1 MKRIGNS
8 AGGSGAEGP
17 AWRSG
22 GEDSRKRDSARP
34 GRRHAAVVGL
44 AVIGAVSVAACSSS
58 GGSGST
64 TGSSGGHVTITVG
77 CEPPKTQAA
86 QRQFFVQDIA
96 AFEKANPNVTVK
108 GDDTNPCDD
117 PTTFDAKLAS
127 GKMDNVFYTYF
138 TDAANVISSGQ
149 AANIG
154 KYASQVKNLSDIQ
167 SDLVNLYRQG
177 GGSSGDLYGVPVSNY
192 TLGLL
197 YNKALFQRAGL
208 NPNQPPTT
216 WDQVRADA
224 KKISALGG
232 GIVGYGDYSAANV
245 GGWHF
250 TAEMYSLG
258 GSMVSG
264 QKATFNNSTGEQV
277 LKNLQQMR
285 WTDNSMGSKQLL
297 QYNDLP
303 QMMGSGKLGM
313 YVGAPDNVT
322 YIHQEY
328 GSAYG
333 NLAMGQMPGSGG
345 TLLGGDGYMFNKKDT
360 PAQIQ
365 AGIKFLNFEF
375 LTPGAGQFNFK
386 RAKAAGQPVGLP
398 EPNIWTAGTSI
409 AQSTKSDED
418 SNATIPVSNFTPYLN
433 AAPNMKNEIEPPQAQ
448 AIYAQGDKVMAA
460 VLTQRNANI
469 KQLLGT
475 FSSQVNSILANQQ

>member
-1 MKRIGNS
+1 MKKF
-8 AGGSGAEGP
+8 GS
-17 AWRSG
+17 
-22 GEDSRKRDSARP
+22 KRP
-34 GRRHAAVVGL
+34 RRQAAVAGL
-44 AVIGAVSVAACSSS
+44 AVIGAISMAACSSG
-58 GGSGST
+58 GGSGSGSGT
-64 TGSSGGHVTITVG
+64 GGSSGGHVTITVG

-86 QRQFFVQDIA
+86 QRKFFVQDIA
-96 AFEKANPNVTVK
+96 LFEKANPNVTVK

-117 PTTFDAKLAS
+117 PSTFDAKLAS

-149 AANIG
+149 AANIS
-154 KYASQVKNLSDIQ
+154 KYAGQVKSLGNIQ

-177 GGSSGDLYGVPVSNY
+177 GSSSGDLYGVPVSNY

-197 YNKALFQRAGL
+197 YNKQLFQRAGL
-208 NPNQPPTT
+208 NPDQPPTT
-216 WDQVRADA
+216 WDQVRTDA
-224 KKISALGG
+224 KKISALGN

-250 TAEMYSLG
+250 TAEMYSFG
-258 GSMVSG
+258 GSVVSG
-264 QKATFNNSTGEQV
+264 QKASFDNATGMQV
-277 LKNLQQMR
+277 LKNLQAMR

-328 GSAYG
+328 GSSYT
-333 NLAMGQMPGSGG
+333 NLAEGPMPGDGG

-375 LTPGAGQFNFK
+375 LTPGAGQFNFA
-386 RAKAAGQPVGLP
+386 RAKAAAQPVGLP
-398 EPNIWTAGTSI
+398 EPNIWTAGT
-409 AQSTKSDED
+409 AVAKSTSSDED
-418 SNATIPVSNFTPYLN
+418 SNATIPVANFTPYLN
-433 AAPNMKNEIEPPQAQ
+433 AAPNMKNDIEPPQAQ

-460 VLTQRNANI
+460 VLTQRNANL
-469 KQLLGT
+469 KQLLST

>member
-1 MKRIGNS
+1 MNRL
-8 AGGSGAEGP
+8 GSN
-17 AWRSG
+17 SG
-22 GEDSRKRDSARP
+22 GQRTSGL
-34 GRRHAAVVGL
+34 GRRHAAVAGL
-44 AVIGAVSVAACSSS
+44 AVLGAVSVAACSSG
-58 GGSGST
+58 GGSST
-64 TGSSGGHVTITVG
+64 PSANGHVTITVG

-86 QRQFFVQDIA
+86 QRNFFLQDIKL
-96 AFEKANPNVTVK
+96 FEKANPNVTVQ

-138 TDAANVISSGQ
+138 TDAANVVSSGQ
-149 AANIG
+149 AADIA
-154 KYASQVKNLSDIQ
+154 KYAGQVKSLSNIQ
-167 SDLVNLYRQG
+167 PDLVNLYRKG
-177 GGSSGDLYGVPVSNY
+177 GSSSGDLYGVPVSNY

-197 YNKALFQRAGL
+197 YNKQLFQRAGL

-216 WDQVRADA
+216 WAEVRTDA

-232 GIVGYGDYSAANV
+232 GVVGYGDYSAANV

-264 QKATFNNSTGEQV
+264 QKASFDNATGMQV
-277 LKNLQQMR
+277 LQNLQAMR

-313 YVGAPDNVT
+313 YVAAPDNVT

-328 GSAYG
+328 GSSYA
-333 NLAMGQMPGSGG
+333 NLAEGPMPGNGG
-345 TLLGGDGYMFNKKDT
+345 TLLGGDGYMFSKKDT

-386 RAKAAGQPVGLP
+386 RAKAAAQPVGLP
-398 EPNIWTAGTSI
+398 EPNIWTAGT
-409 AQSTKSDED
+409 AVAKSTNSDED

-460 VLTQRNANI
+460 VLTQRNANL

-475 FSSQVNSILANQQ
+475 FSTQVNSILANQQ

>member
-1 MKRIGNS
+1 MNTF
-8 AGGSGAEGP
+8 GSG
-17 AWRSG
+17 SG
-22 GEDSRKRDSARP
+22 GPRGIRL
-34 GRRHAAVVGL
+34 GRRHAAVAGL
-44 AVIGAVSVAACSSS
+44 AVLGAVSMAACSS
-58 GGSGST
+58 GGSGSGSGSGSG
-64 TGSSGGHVTITVG
+64 GSSGGHVTITVG

-86 QRQFFVQDIA
+86 QRKFFLQDIA
-96 AFEKANPNVTVK
+96 LFEKANPNVTVK

-117 PTTFDAKLAS
+117 PATFDAKLAS

-138 TDAANVISSGQ
+138 TDAANVINSGQ
-149 AANIG
+149 AADIS
-154 KYASQVKNLSDIQ
+154 KYASQVKNLGDIQ

-177 GGSSGDLYGVPVSNY
+177 GTSSGALYGVPVSNY

-197 YNKALFQRAGL
+197 YNKQLFQRAGL
-208 NPNQPPTT
+208 NPNQPPAT

-232 GIVGYGDYSAANV
+232 GVVGYGDYSAANV

-258 GSMVSG
+258 GSVVSG
-264 QKATFNNSTGEQV
+264 QKASFDNATGMQV
-277 LKNLQQMR
+277 LRNLQAMR

-303 QMMGSGKLGM
+303 QLMGSGKLGM
-313 YVGAPDNVT
+313 YVAAPDNVT

-328 GSAYG
+328 GSSYA
-333 NLAMGQMPGSGG
+333 NLGEGPMPGNGG

-375 LTPGAGQFNFK
+375 LTPGAGQFNFA

-398 EPNIWTAGTSI
+398 EPNIWTAGT
-409 AQSTKSDED
+409 AVAKTTTSDED
-418 SNATIPVSNFTPYLN
+418 RNATIPVSNFTPYLN

-460 VLTQRNANI
+460 VLTQRDANL

>member
-1 MKRIGNS
+1 MKNL
-8 AGGSGAEGP
+8 GSSSNGHRG
-17 AWRSG
+17 
-22 GEDSRKRDSARP
+22 KTV
-34 GRRHAAVVGL
+34 GRRHAAVAGL
-44 AVIGAVSVAACSSS
+44 AVIGAVSMAACSS
-58 GGSGST
+58 GGSSGST
-64 TGSSGGHVTITVG
+64 SASSSGHVSITVG

-86 QRQFFVQDIA
+86 QRSFFVQDIKL
-96 AFEKANPNVTVK
+96 FEKANPNITVT

-127 GKMDNVFYTYF
+127 GKMDSVFYTYF
-138 TDAANVISSGQ
+138 TDAENVISSGQ
-149 AANIG
+149 AADIS
-154 KYASQVKNLSDIQ
+154 KYASQVKSLGSLQ
-167 SDLVNLYRQG
+167 PDLVNLYRQG
-177 GGSSGDLYGVPVSNY
+177 DSSSGDLFGVPVSNY

-197 YNKALFQRAGL
+197 YNKQLFQRAGL
-208 NPNQPPTT
+208 DPSQPPTT
-216 WDQVRADA
+216 WAQVRTDA

-258 GSMVSG
+258 GAMVSG
-264 QKATFNNSTGEQV
+264 NKASFDNATGMQL
-277 LKNLQQMR
+277 LKNLQAMR

-313 YVGAPDNVT
+313 YVAAPDNVT

-328 GSAYG
+328 GSAYS
-333 NLAMGQMPGSGG
+333 NLAEGPMPGDGG

-360 PAQIQ
+360 PAQIE

-398 EPNIWTAGTSI
+398 EPNIWTAGTPV
-409 AQSTKSDED
+409 AQSTSSDED

-433 AAPNMKNEIEPPQAQ
+433 AAPHMKNEIEPPQAQ

-460 VLTQRNANI
+460 VLTQRNANLQ
-469 KQLLGT
+469 QLLGT

>member
-1 MKRIGNS
+1 MKETGNS
-8 AGGSGAEGP
+8 
-17 AWRSG
+17 
-22 GEDSRKRDSARP
+22 P
-34 GRRHAAVVGL
+34 GRRDAAGPARQDNAGPARLRHTTRFAAVAAL
-44 AVIGAVSVAACSSS
+44 AVAGAVSVAACSSG

-64 TGSSGGHVTITVG
+64 SASSNGPVKITVG

-86 QRQFFVQDIA
+86 QRKFFVDDIA
-96 AFEKANPNVTVK
+96 AFEKANPNITVV

-138 TDAANVISSGQ
+138 TDAANVVNSGQ
-149 AANIG
+149 AANIS
-154 KYASQVKNLSDIQ
+154 KYASQVKNLGDIQ

-177 GGSSGDLYGVPVSNY
+177 GTSSGDLYGVPVSNY

-197 YNKALFQRAGL
+197 YNKQLFQRAGL

-216 WDQVRADA
+216 WAQVRADA

-232 GIVGYGDYSAANV
+232 GIVGYGDYRAAHV

-258 GSMVSG
+258 GTMVSG
-264 QKATFNNSTGEQV
+264 QKAAFDNATGLQL
-277 LKNLQQMR
+277 LKNLQAMR

-303 QMMGSGKLGM
+303 QLMGSGKLGM
-313 YVGAPDNVT
+313 YVAAPDNVT

-328 GSAYG
+328 GSSYA
-333 NLAMGQMPGSGG
+333 NLAEGPMPGNGG
-345 TLLGGDGYMFNKKDT
+345 TLLGGAGYMFNKKDT

-375 LTPGAGQFNFK
+375 LTPGAGQFNYA

-398 EPNIWTAGTSI
+398 EPNIWTAGT
-409 AQSTKSDED
+409 AVAKSTTSDED
-418 SNATIPVSNFTPYLN
+418 SNATIPVANFAPYLN

-448 AIYAQGDKVMAA
+448 AIYAQGDKVMAG
-460 VLTQRNANI
+460 VLTQRNPNLQ
-469 KQLLGT
+469 QLLNT

>member
-1 MKRIGNS
+1 MKKL
-8 AGGSGAEGP
+8 GSN
-17 AWRSG
+17 SG
-22 GEDSRKRDSARP
+22 GQRASTL
-34 GRRHAAVVGL
+34 GRRHAAVAGL
-44 AVIGAVSVAACSSS
+44 AVLGAVSVAACSSG
-58 GGSGST
+58 GGSST
-64 TGSSGGHVTITVG
+64 PSASGHVTITVG

-86 QRQFFVQDIA
+86 QRNFFLQDIKL
-96 AFEKANPNVTVK
+96 FEKANPNVTVQ

-138 TDAANVISSGQ
+138 TDAANVVSSGQ
-149 AANIG
+149 AADIA
-154 KYASQVKNLSDIQ
+154 KYASQVKSLSDIQ
-167 SDLVNLYRQG
+167 PDLVNLYRQG

-197 YNKALFQRAGL
+197 YNKQLFQRAGL

-216 WDQVRADA
+216 WAEVRTDA

-250 TAEMYSLG
+250 AAEMFSLG

-264 QKATFNNSTGEQV
+264 QKASFDNATGMKV
-277 LKNLQQMR
+277 LQNLQAMR

-303 QMMGSGKLGM
+303 QLMGSGKLGM
-313 YVGAPDNVT
+313 YVAAPDNVT

-328 GSAYG
+328 GSSYA
-333 NLAMGQMPGSGG
+333 NLAEGPMPGDGG
-345 TLLGGDGYMFNKKDT
+345 TLLGGDGYMFSKKDT

-386 RAKAAGQPVGLP
+386 RAKAAAQPVGLP
-398 EPNIWTAGTSI
+398 EPNIWTAGT
-409 AQSTKSDED
+409 AVAKSTNSDED

-460 VLTQRNANI
+460 VLTQRNANL

-475 FSSQVNSILANQQ
+475 FSTQVNSILANQQ

>member
-1 MKRIGNS
+1 MKKIGS
-8 AGGSGAEGP
+8 
-17 AWRSG
+17 
-22 GEDSRKRDSARP
+22 K
-34 GRRHAAVVGL
+34 RHAAVAGL
-44 AVIGAVSVAACSSS
+44 AVIGAISMAACSS
-58 GGSGST
+58 GGSGSSS
-64 TGSSGGHVTITVG
+64 GGASSSGGHVTITVG

-86 QRQFFVQDIA
+86 QRKFFVQDIA
-96 AFEKANPNVTVK
+96 LFEKANPTVTVK

-117 PTTFDAKLAS
+117 PSTFDAKLAS

-149 AANIG
+149 AADIS
-154 KYASQVKNLSDIQ
+154 KYTGQVKSLGSLQ
-167 SDLVNLYRQG
+167 PDLVNIYRQG
-177 GGSSGDLYGVPVSNY
+177 SSSSGDLYGVPVSNY

-197 YNKALFQRAGL
+197 YNKQLFQRAGL
-208 NPNQPPTT
+208 NPNDPPTT
-216 WDQVRADA
+216 WAQVRTDA
-224 KKISALGG
+224 KKISALGN

-258 GSMVSG
+258 GSVVSG
-264 QKATFNNSTGEQV
+264 QKASFDNSTGMQV
-277 LKNLQQMR
+277 LQNLQAMR

-303 QMMGSGKLGM
+303 QLMGSGKLGM
-313 YVGAPDNVT
+313 YVAAPDNVT

-328 GSAYG
+328 GSSYS
-333 NLAMGQMPGSGG
+333 NLAEGPMPGDGG

-398 EPNIWTAGTSI
+398 EPNIWTAGTSV
-409 AQSTKSDED
+409 AQSTNSDED
-418 SNATIPVSNFTPYLN
+418 SNATIPVSTFTPSLT
-433 AAPNMKNEIEPPQAQ
+433 AAPHMKNEIEPPQAQ

-460 VLTQRNANI
+460 VLTQRNANLQ
-469 KQLLGT
+469 QLLGT

>member
-1 MKRIGNS
+1 MKKIGS
-8 AGGSGAEGP
+8 SPGGQRA
-17 AWRSG
+17 
-22 GEDSRKRDSARP
+22 SRL
-34 GRRHAAVVGL
+34 GRRHAAVAGL
-44 AVIGAVSVAACSSS
+44 AVLGAVSVAACSS
-58 GGSGST
+58 GGSST
-64 TGSSGGHVTITVG
+64 ASSSNGHVTITVG

-86 QRQFFVQDIA
+86 QRNFFLQDITL
-96 AFEKANPNVTVK
+96 FEKANPGITVQ

-149 AANIG
+149 AADIG
-154 KYASQVKNLSDIQ
+154 KYAGQVKSLSGIQ
-167 SDLVNLYRQG
+167 PDLVNLYRQG
-177 GGSSGDLYGVPVSNY
+177 GSSSGDLYGVPVSNY

-197 YNKALFQRAGL
+197 YNKQLFQRAGL
-208 NPNQPPTT
+208 NPSQPPTT
-216 WDQVRADA
+216 WAQVRTDA

-264 QKATFNNSTGEQV
+264 QKADFDNATGMQV
-277 LKNLQQMR
+277 LKNLQAMR
-285 WTDNSMGSKQLL
+285 WTDNSMGAKQLL

-313 YVGAPDNVT
+313 YVAAPDNVT

-328 GSAYG
+328 GSSYA
-333 NLAMGQMPGSGG
+333 NLAEGPMPGDGG

-386 RAKAAGQPVGLP
+386 RAKAAAQPVGLP
-398 EPNIWTAGTSI
+398 EPNIWTAGTSV
-409 AQSTKSDED
+409 ASSTTSDED
-418 SNATIPVSNFTPYLN
+418 SNATIPVSNFAPYLN

-448 AIYAQGDKVMAA
+448 AIYAQGDKVMAG
-460 VLTQRNANI
+460 VLTQRNANLQ
-469 KQLLGT
+469 QLLST

>member
-1 MKRIGNS
+1 MKRIGS
-8 AGGSGAEGP
+8 S
-17 AWRSG
+17 SG
-22 GEDSRKRDSARP
+22 GQHAESQRSKTL
-34 GRRHAAVVGL
+34 GRRHAAVAGL
-44 AVIGAVSVAACSSS
+44 AVIGAVSMAACSS
-58 GGSGST
+58 GGSGSGSGSG
-64 TGSSGGHVTITVG
+64 GSSSGHVTITVG

-86 QRQFFVQDIA
+86 QRKFFVQDIA
-96 AFEKANPNVTVK
+96 LFEKANPNVTVK

-117 PTTFDAKLAS
+117 PSTFDAKLAS

-138 TDAANVISSGQ
+138 TDAANVIGSGQ
-149 AANIG
+149 AADIS
-154 KYASQVKNLSDIQ
+154 KYAGQVKNLGTIQ
-167 SDLVNLYRQG
+167 PDLVNLYRQG
-177 GGSSGDLYGVPVSNY
+177 GSSSGDLYGVPVSNY

-197 YNKALFQRAGL
+197 YNKQLFQRAGL
-208 NPNQPPTT
+208 NPAQPPTT

-224 KKISALGG
+224 KKISALGN

-258 GSMVSG
+258 GSVVSG
-264 QKATFNNSTGEQV
+264 QKASFDNATGMQV
-277 LKNLQQMR
+277 LKNLQAMR

-313 YVGAPDNVT
+313 YVAAPDNVT

-328 GSAYG
+328 GSSYA
-333 NLAMGQMPGSGG
+333 NLAEGPMPGDGG
-345 TLLGGDGYMFNKKDT
+345 TLLGGDGYMFNQKDT

-386 RAKAAGQPVGLP
+386 RTKAAAQPVGLP
-398 EPNIWTAGTSI
+398 EPNIWTAGT
-409 AQSTKSDED
+409 AVAKSTSSDED

-433 AAPNMKNEIEPPQAQ
+433 AAPTMKNDIEPPQAQ

-460 VLTQRNANI
+460 VLTQRNANL

>member
-1 MKRIGNS
+1 MNKL
-8 AGGSGAEGP
+8 GSN
-17 AWRSG
+17 SG
-22 GEDSRKRDSARP
+22 GQRTSRL
-34 GRRHAAVVGL
+34 GRRHAAVAGL
-44 AVIGAVSVAACSSS
+44 AVLGAVSVAACSSG
-58 GGSGST
+58 GGSST
-64 TGSSGGHVTITVG
+64 PSSNGHVTITVG

-86 QRQFFVQDIA
+86 QRNFFLQDIKL
-96 AFEKANPNVTVK
+96 FEKANPNVTVQ

-138 TDAANVISSGQ
+138 TDAANVVSSGQ
-149 AANIG
+149 AADIT
-154 KYASQVKNLSDIQ
+154 KYAGQVKSLSNIQ
-167 SDLVNLYRQG
+167 PDLVNLYRKG
-177 GGSSGDLYGVPVSNY
+177 GSSSGDLYGVPVSNY

-197 YNKALFQRAGL
+197 YNKQLFQRAGL

-216 WDQVRADA
+216 WAEVRTDA

-264 QKATFNNSTGEQV
+264 QKASFDNATGMQV
-277 LKNLQQMR
+277 LQNLQAMR

-313 YVGAPDNVT
+313 YVAAPDNVT

-328 GSAYG
+328 GSSYANMAEG
-333 NLAMGQMPGSGG
+333 PMPGNGG

-386 RAKAAGQPVGLP
+386 RAKAAAQPVGLP
-398 EPNIWTAGTSI
+398 EPNIWTAGT
-409 AQSTKSDED
+409 AVAKSTNSDED

-460 VLTQRNANI
+460 VLTQRNANL

-475 FSSQVNSILANQQ
+475 FSTQVNSILANQQ

>member
-1 MKRIGNS
+1 MKVTGNG
-8 AGGSGAEGP
+8 AGATGRRGRAVI
-17 AWRSG
+17 
-22 GEDSRKRDSARP
+22 P
-34 GRRHAAVVGL
+34 GRRHAAVASL
-44 AVIGAVSVAACSSS
+44 AVIGAISVAACSS
-58 GGSGST
+58 GGSNSST
-64 TGSSGGHVTITVG
+64 SSSSGGHVTITVG

-86 QRQFFVQDIA
+86 QRKFFVDDIQ
-96 AFEKANPNVTVK
+96 AFEKANPSITVT

-117 PTTFDAKLAS
+117 PSTFDAKLAS
-127 GKMDNVFYTYF
+127 GKLDNVFYTYF
-138 TDAANVISSGQ
+138 TDASNVVSSGQ
-149 AANIG
+149 AADIS
-154 KYASQVKNLSDIQ
+154 KYASQIKNLGSIQ

-177 GGSSGDLYGVPVSNY
+177 DSASGALYGIPVSNY

-197 YNKALFQRAGL
+197 YNKQLFQRAGL

-216 WDQVRADA
+216 WAQVRTDA

-258 GSMVSG
+258 GTMVSG
-264 QKATFNNSTGEQV
+264 QKAAFDNATGMQ
-277 LKNLQQMR
+277 LLQNLQAMR

-303 QMMGSGKLGM
+303 QLMGSGKLGM
-313 YVGAPDNVT
+313 YVAAPDNVT

-328 GSAYG
+328 GSPYS
-333 NLAMGQMPGSGG
+333 NLAEGPMPGDGG
-345 TLLGGDGYMFNKKDT
+345 TLLGGDGYMFSKKDT

-398 EPNIWTAGTSI
+398 EPNIWTAGTSV
-409 AQSTKSDED
+409 AQSTNSDED
-418 SNATIPVSNFTPYLN
+418 SNATIPVSNFAPYLS

-460 VLTQRNANI
+460 VLTQRNANL

>member
-1 MKRIGNS
+1 MKEIGN
-8 AGGSGAEGP
+8 
-17 AWRSG
+17 
-22 GEDSRKRDSARP
+22 DHP
-34 GRRHAAVVGL
+34 GRRRAAVVASL
-44 AVIGAVSVAACSSS
+44 AVIGAASLAACSS
-58 GGSGST
+58 GGSGGST
-64 TGSSGGHVTITVG
+64 SASSGGHVSITVG

-86 QRQFFVQDIA
+86 QRSFFVQDIKL
-96 AFEKANPNVTVK
+96 FEKANPNITVT

-117 PTTFDAKLAS
+117 PSTFDAKLAS

-138 TDAANVISSGQ
+138 TDAENVISSGQ
-149 AANIG
+149 AADIS
-154 KYASQVKNLSDIQ
+154 KYASQVKNLGSLQ
-167 SDLVNLYRQG
+167 PDLVNLYHQG
-177 GGSSGDLYGVPVSNY
+177 DSSGGDLFGVPVSNY

-197 YNKALFQRAGL
+197 YNKQLFQRAGL
-208 NPNQPPTT
+208 NPSQPPAT
-216 WDQVRADA
+216 WAQVRTDA

-258 GSMVSG
+258 GTMVSG
-264 QKATFNNSTGEQV
+264 NKASFDNATGMQL
-277 LKNLQQMR
+277 LKNLQAMR

-313 YVGAPDNVT
+313 YVAAPDNVT

-328 GSAYG
+328 GSSYS
-333 NLAMGQMPGSGG
+333 NLAEGPMPGDGG

-360 PAQIQ
+360 PAQIE

-375 LTPGAGQFNFK
+375 LTPGAGQFNYQ
-386 RAKAAGQPVGLP
+386 RTKAAGQPVGLP
-398 EPNIWTAGTSI
+398 EPNIWTAGTSV
-409 AQSTKSDED
+409 AKSTNSDED

-433 AAPNMKNEIEPPQAQ
+433 AAPQMKNEIEPPQAQ
-448 AIYAQGDKVMAA
+448 AIYAQGDKVMAG
-460 VLTQRNANI
+460 VLTQRNASLQ
-469 KQLLGT
+469 QLLNT

>member
-1 MKRIGNS
+1 MKRIGS
-8 AGGSGAEGP
+8 S
-17 AWRSG
+17 SG
-22 GEDSRKRDSARP
+22 GQRGRSQRSKTL
-34 GRRHAAVVGL
+34 GRRHAAVAGL
-44 AVIGAVSVAACSSS
+44 AVIGAVSMAACSSG
-58 GGSGST
+58 GGSGSGSGSGSG
-64 TGSSGGHVTITVG
+64 GSSSGHVTITVG

-86 QRQFFVQDIA
+86 QRKFFVQDIA
-96 AFEKANPNVTVK
+96 LFEKANPNITVK

-117 PTTFDAKLAS
+117 PSTFDAKLAS

-138 TDAANVISSGQ
+138 TDAANVIGSGQ
-149 AANIG
+149 AANIS
-154 KYASQVKNLSDIQ
+154 KYAGQVKSLGNIQ

-177 GGSSGDLYGVPVSNY
+177 GSSSGDLYGVPVSNY

-197 YNKALFQRAGL
+197 YNKQLFQRAGL

-216 WDQVRADA
+216 WEQVRADA

-250 TAEMYSLG
+250 TAEMYSVG
-258 GSMVSG
+258 GSVVSG
-264 QKATFNNSTGEQV
+264 QKASFDNATGMQV
-277 LKNLQQMR
+277 LKNLQAMR

-313 YVGAPDNVT
+313 YVAAPDNVT

-328 GSAYG
+328 GSSYA
-333 NLAMGQMPGSGG
+333 NLAEGPMPGDGG

-375 LTPGAGQFNFK
+375 LTPGAGQFNFQ
-386 RAKAAGQPVGLP
+386 RAKAAAQPVGLP
-398 EPNIWTAGTSI
+398 EPNIWTAGT
-409 AQSTKSDED
+409 AVAKSTSSDED

-433 AAPNMKNEIEPPQAQ
+433 AAPTMKNDIEPPQAQ

-460 VLTQRNANI
+460 VLTQRNANL

>member
-1 MKRIGNS
+1 MKKIGS
-8 AGGSGAEGP
+8 
-17 AWRSG
+17 
-22 GEDSRKRDSARP
+22 K
-34 GRRHAAVVGL
+34 RHAAVAGL
-44 AVIGAVSVAACSSS
+44 AVVGAISMAACSS
-58 GGSGST
+58 GGSGS
-64 TGSSGGHVTITVG
+64 GSGGSGGSGGHVTITVG

-86 QRQFFVQDIA
+86 QRKFFVQDIA
-96 AFEKANPNVTVK
+96 LFEKANPSITVK

-117 PTTFDAKLAS
+117 PSTFDAKLAS

-138 TDAANVISSGQ
+138 TDAANVINSGQ
-149 AANIG
+149 AADIS
-154 KYASQVKNLSDIQ
+154 KYASQVKNLGTIQ

-177 GGSSGDLYGVPVSNY
+177 GSPSGALYGVPVSNY

-197 YNKALFQRAGL
+197 YNKQLFQRAGL
-208 NPNQPPTT
+208 DPSQPPTT

-258 GSMVSG
+258 GSVVSG
-264 QKATFNNSTGEQV
+264 QKASFDNATGMQV
-277 LKNLQQMR
+277 LKNLQAMR
-285 WTDNSMGSKQLL
+285 WADNSMGSKQLL

-313 YVGAPDNVT
+313 YVAAPDNVT

-328 GSAYG
+328 GSSYT
-333 NLAMGQMPGSGG
+333 NLAEGPMPGDGG
-345 TLLGGDGYMFNKKDT
+345 TLLGGDGYMFSKKDT

-398 EPNIWTAGTSI
+398 EPNIWTAGT
-409 AQSTKSDED
+409 AVAKSTSSDED

-448 AIYAQGDKVMAA
+448 ALYAQGDKVMAA
-460 VLTQRNANI
+460 VLTQRNANL

>member
-1 MKRIGNS
+1 MKRIGS
-8 AGGSGAEGP
+8 SPGGQRA
-17 AWRSG
+17 
-22 GEDSRKRDSARP
+22 SRL
-34 GRRHAAVVGL
+34 GRRHAAVAGL
-44 AVIGAVSVAACSSS
+44 AVLGAVSVAACSS
-58 GGSGST
+58 GGSST
-64 TGSSGGHVTITVG
+64 ASSSNGHVTITVG

-86 QRQFFVQDIA
+86 QRNFFLQDITL
-96 AFEKANPNVTVK
+96 FEKANPGITVQ

-149 AANIG
+149 AADIG
-154 KYASQVKNLSDIQ
+154 KYASQVKNLSEIQ
-167 SDLVNLYRQG
+167 PDLVNLYRQG
-177 GGSSGDLYGVPVSNY
+177 GSSSGDLYGVPVSNY

-197 YNKALFQRAGL
+197 YNKQLFQRAGL
-208 NPNQPPTT
+208 NPSQPPTT
-216 WDQVRADA
+216 WAQVRTDA

-264 QKATFNNSTGEQV
+264 QKASFDNATGMQV
-277 LKNLQQMR
+277 LKNLAAMR

-313 YVGAPDNVT
+313 YVAAPDNVT

-328 GSAYG
+328 GSSYA
-333 NLAMGQMPGSGG
+333 NLAEGPMPGDGG

-386 RAKAAGQPVGLP
+386 RAKAAAQPVGLP
-398 EPNIWTAGTSI
+398 EPNIWTAGTSV
-409 AQSTKSDED
+409 ASSTTSDED
-418 SNATIPVSNFTPYLN
+418 RNATIPVSNFAPYLN

-448 AIYAQGDKVMAA
+448 AIYAQGDKVMAG
-460 VLTQRNANI
+460 VLTQRNANLQ
-469 KQLLGT
+469 QLLST

>member
-1 MKRIGNS
+1 M
-8 AGGSGAEGP
+8 A
-17 AWRSG
+17 
-22 GEDSRKRDSARP
+22 
-34 GRRHAAVVGL
+34 L
-44 AVIGAVSVAACSSS
+44 AVAGAVSLAACSS
-58 GGSGST
+58 GGSNT
-64 TGSSGGHVTITVG
+64 TASSSGHVTITVG

-86 QRQFFVQDIA
+86 QRQFFLADIK
-96 AFEKANPNVTVK
+96 AFEKANPNVTVV

-117 PTTFDAKLAS
+117 PATFDAKLAS
-127 GKMDNVFYTYF
+127 GKTDNVFYTYF
-138 TDAANVISSGQ
+138 TDAANVVSSGQ
-149 AANIG
+149 AADIA
-154 KYASQVKNLSDIQ
+154 KYASQVKNLSSIQ
-167 SDLVNLYRQG
+167 PDLVNLYRQG
-177 GGSSGDLYGVPVSNY
+177 GSSSGDLYGVPVSNY

-216 WDQVRADA
+216 WAQVRTDA
-224 KKISALGG
+224 KKIAALGG

-258 GSMVSG
+258 GTMVSG
-264 QKATFNNSTGEQV
+264 QKAGFDNATGMQV
-277 LKNLQQMR
+277 LQNLQAMR

-313 YVGAPDNVT
+313 YVAAPDNVT

-328 GSAYG
+328 GSPYT
-333 NLAMGQMPGSGG
+333 NLAEGPMPGDGG
-345 TLLGGDGYMFNKKDT
+345 TLLGGDGYMFSKKDT

-386 RAKAAGQPVGLP
+386 RTKAAGQPVGLP
-398 EPNIWTAGTSI
+398 EPNIWTAGTSV

-418 SNATIPVSNFTPYLN
+418 SNATIPVSNFAPYLN

-460 VLTQRNANI
+460 VLT
-469 KQLLGT
+469 
-475 FSSQVNSILANQQ
+475 

>member
-1 MKRIGNS
+1 MKRIVK
-8 AGGSGAEGP
+8 AAL
-17 AWRSG
+17 
-22 GEDSRKRDSARP
+22 ARRP
-34 GRRHAAVVGL
+34 AAVVGL
-44 AVIGAVSVAACSSS
+44 AVIGAVSVAACSSGGGGNS
-58 GGSGST
+58 TGGSD
-64 TGSSGGHVTITVG
+64 GHVTITVG

-86 QRQFFVQDIA
+86 QRQFFVQDVQL
-96 AFEKANPNVTVK
+96 FEKANPNVTVK

-117 PTTFDAKLAS
+117 PATFDAKLAS

-138 TDAANVISSGQ
+138 TDAANVIGSGQ
-149 AANIG
+149 AADIA
-154 KYASQVKNLSDIQ
+154 KYAGQVKNLSSLQ
-167 SDLVNLYRQG
+167 PDLVNLYRQG
-177 GGSSGDLYGVPVSNY
+177 GKSGGDLYGVVKSNY

-197 YNKALFQRAGL
+197 YNKSLFQRAGL
-208 NPNQPPTT
+208 NPSQPPTT

-224 KKISALGG
+224 KKISALGH
-232 GIVGYGDYSAANV
+232 GIVGYGDYSAASV

-258 GSMVSG
+258 GSVVSG
-264 QKATFNNSTGEQV
+264 QKAAFDNATGEQV
-277 LKNLQQMR
+277 LKNLQAMR

-313 YVGAPDNVT
+313 YVAAPDNVT

-328 GSAYG
+328 GSPYT
-333 NLAMGQMPGSGG
+333 NLAMGPMPGRGG
-345 TLLGGDGYMFNKKDT
+345 TLLGGDGYMFSKKDT

-375 LTPGAGQFNFK
+375 LTPGAGQFNYQ

-398 EPNIWTAGTSI
+398 EPNIWAPGTSV
-409 AQSTKSDED
+409 ARSTKSDED

-460 VLTQRNANI
+460 VLTQRNANL

>member
-1 MKRIGNS
+1 MKRIGS
-8 AGGSGAEGP
+8 S
-17 AWRSG
+17 SG
-22 GEDSRKRDSARP
+22 GQRGRSQRSKTL
-34 GRRHAAVVGL
+34 GRRHAAVAGL
-44 AVIGAVSVAACSSS
+44 AVVGAISMAACSSG
-58 GGSGST
+58 GGSGSG
-64 TGSSGGHVTITVG
+64 TGSGGSSSGHVTITVG

-86 QRQFFVQDIA
+86 QRKFFVQDIA
-96 AFEKANPNVTVK
+96 LFEKANPNVTVK

-117 PTTFDAKLAS
+117 PSTFDAKLAS

-149 AANIG
+149 AADIG
-154 KYASQVKNLSDIQ
+154 KYASQVKSLSNIQ
-167 SDLVNLYRQG
+167 PDLVNLYRQG
-177 GGSSGDLYGVPVSNY
+177 GSSSGDLYGVPVSNY

-197 YNKALFQRAGL
+197 YNKQLFQRAGL
-208 NPNQPPTT
+208 DPSQPPTT

-224 KKISALGG
+224 KKISALGN

-250 TAEMYSLG
+250 TAEMYSFG
-258 GSMVSG
+258 GSVVSG
-264 QKATFNNSTGEQV
+264 QKASFDNATGMNV
-277 LKNLQQMR
+277 LKNLQAMR

-313 YVGAPDNVT
+313 YVAAPDNVT

-328 GSAYG
+328 GSSYT
-333 NLAMGQMPGSGG
+333 NLAEGPMPGDGG

-398 EPNIWTAGTSI
+398 EPNIWTAGT
-409 AQSTKSDED
+409 AVAKSTQSDED

-433 AAPNMKNEIEPPQAQ
+433 AAPNMKNDIEPPQAQ

-460 VLTQRNANI
+460 VLTQRNANL

>member
-1 MKRIGNS
+1 MNETGHNRL
-8 AGGSGAEGP
+8 
-17 AWRSG
+17 
-22 GEDSRKRDSARP
+22 
-34 GRRHAAVVGL
+34 GRRRAAVVTSL
-44 AVIGAVSVAACSSS
+44 AVIGAASLAACSS
-58 GGSGST
+58 GGSSGST
-64 TGSSGGHVTITVG
+64 SASPSGHVSITVG

-86 QRQFFVQDIA
+86 QRSFFVQDIKL
-96 AFEKANPNVTVK
+96 FEKANPNITVT

-117 PTTFDAKLAS
+117 PSTFDAKLAS

-138 TDAANVISSGQ
+138 TDAGNVISSGQ
-149 AANIG
+149 AADIS
-154 KYASQVKNLSDIQ
+154 KYASQVKDLGSLQ
-167 SDLVNLYRQG
+167 PDLVNLYRQG
-177 GGSSGDLYGVPVSNY
+177 DSAGGALYGVPVSNY

-197 YNKALFQRAGL
+197 YNKQLFQRAGL
-208 NPNQPPTT
+208 NPSQPPTT
-216 WDQVRADA
+216 WAQVRADA

-264 QKATFNNSTGEQV
+264 NKASFDNATGMQL
-277 LKNLQQMR
+277 LKNLQAMR

-303 QMMGSGKLGM
+303 QLMGSGKLGM
-313 YVGAPDNVT
+313 YVAAPDNVT

-328 GSAYG
+328 GSSYS
-333 NLAMGQMPGSGG
+333 NLAEGPMPGDGG

-360 PAQIQ
+360 PAQIE

-375 LTPGAGQFNFK
+375 LTPGAGQFNYQ
-386 RAKAAGQPVGLP
+386 RAKAASQPVGLP
-398 EPNIWTAGTSI
+398 EPNIWTAGTSV
-409 AQSTKSDED
+409 AKSTNSDED

-433 AAPNMKNEIEPPQAQ
+433 AAPQMKNEIEPPQAQ
-448 AIYAQGDKVMAA
+448 AIYAQGDKVMAG
-460 VLTQRNANI
+460 VLTQRNANLQ
-469 KQLLGT
+469 QLLNT
-475 FSSQVNSILANQQ
+475 FSAQVNSILANQQ

>member
-1 MKRIGNS
+1 MKKIGS
-8 AGGSGAEGP
+8 
-17 AWRSG
+17 
-22 GEDSRKRDSARP
+22 K
-34 GRRHAAVVGL
+34 RHAAVAGL
-44 AVIGAVSVAACSSS
+44 AVIGAISMAACSS
-58 GGSGST
+58 GGSGSSS
-64 TGSSGGHVTITVG
+64 GGASSSGGHVTITVG

-86 QRQFFVQDIA
+86 QRKFFVQDIA
-96 AFEKANPNVTVK
+96 LFEKANPTVTVK

-117 PTTFDAKLAS
+117 PSTFDAKLAS

-138 TDAANVISSGQ
+138 TDAENVISSGQ
-149 AANIG
+149 AADIS
-154 KYASQVKNLSDIQ
+154 KYAGQVKSLGSLQ
-167 SDLVNLYRQG
+167 PDLVNLYRQG
-177 GGSSGDLYGVPVSNY
+177 GSSGGDLYGVPVSNY

-197 YNKALFQRAGL
+197 YNKQLFQRAGL
-208 NPNQPPTT
+208 DPSQPPTT

-224 KKISALGG
+224 KKISALGN

-250 TAEMYSLG
+250 TAEMYSFG
-258 GSMVSG
+258 GSVVSG
-264 QKATFNNSTGEQV
+264 QKASFDNATGMNV
-277 LKNLQQMR
+277 LKNLQAMR

-313 YVGAPDNVT
+313 YVAAPDNVT

-328 GSAYG
+328 GSSYT
-333 NLAMGQMPGSGG
+333 NLAEGPMPGDGG

-375 LTPGAGQFNFK
+375 LTPGAGQFNFA
-386 RAKAAGQPVGLP
+386 RAKAAAQPVGLP
-398 EPNIWTAGTSI
+398 EPNIWTAGTSV
-409 AQSTKSDED
+409 AKSTNADED
-418 SNATIPVSNFTPYLN
+418 RNATIPVSNFTPYLK

-460 VLTQRNANI
+460 VLTQRNANL

-475 FSSQVNSILANQQ
+475 FSSQVNSILANQS

>member
-1 MKRIGNS
+1 MKKSGS
-8 AGGSGAEGP
+8 SPGGQ
-17 AWRSG
+17 RV
-22 GEDSRKRDSARP
+22 RRL
-34 GRRHAAVVGL
+34 GRRHAAVTGL
-44 AVIGAVSVAACSSS
+44 AVLGAVSVAACSS
-58 GGSGST
+58 GGSST
-64 TGSSGGHVTITVG
+64 TPGASGHVTITVG

-86 QRQFFVQDIA
+86 QRNFFLQDIKL
-96 AFEKANPNVTVK
+96 FEKANPNVTVQ

-149 AANIG
+149 AADIG
-154 KYASQVKNLSDIQ
+154 KYASQVKSLSDIQ
-167 SDLVNLYRQG
+167 PDLVNLYRQG
-177 GGSSGDLYGVPVSNY
+177 GSSSGDLYGVPVSNY

-197 YNKALFQRAGL
+197 YNKQLFQRAGL
-208 NPNQPPTT
+208 NPSQPPTT
-216 WDQVRADA
+216 WAEVRTDA

-264 QKATFNNSTGEQV
+264 QKASFDNSTGLQ
-277 LKNLQQMR
+277 LLQNLQAMR
-285 WTDNSMGSKQLL
+285 WTDNSMGAKQLL

-313 YVGAPDNVT
+313 YVAAPDNVT

-328 GSAYG
+328 GSSYA
-333 NLAMGQMPGSGG
+333 NLAEGPMPGDGG
-345 TLLGGDGYMFNKKDT
+345 TLLGGDGYMFSKKDT

-386 RAKAAGQPVGLP
+386 RAKAAAQPVGLP
-398 EPNIWTAGTSI
+398 EPNIWTAGT
-409 AQSTKSDED
+409 AVAKSTTSDED
-418 SNATIPVSNFTPYLN
+418 SNATIPVANFAPYLN

-460 VLTQRNANI
+460 VLTQRNANL

-475 FSSQVNSILANQQ
+475 FSTQVNSILANQQ

>member
-1 MKRIGNS
+1 MKKFGYR
-8 AGGSGAEGP
+8 P
-17 AWRSG
+17 AT
-22 GEDSRKRDSARP
+22 
-34 GRRHAAVVGL
+34 VL
-44 AVIGAVSVAACSSS
+44 ALTVIGAVSVAACSS
-58 GGSGST
+58 GGSGGGTS
-64 TGSSGGHVTITVG
+64 GSGGHVTITVG

-86 QRQFFVQDIA
+86 QRQFFVQDVQL
-96 AFEKANPNVTVK
+96 FEKANPNVTVV

-117 PTTFDAKLAS
+117 PATFNAKLAS
-127 GKMDNVFYTYF
+127 GKVDNVFYTYF

-149 AANIG
+149 AANIA
-154 KYASQVKNLSDIQ
+154 KYTGQVKNLSSIQ
-167 SDLVNLYRQG
+167 PDLVNLYRQG
-177 GGSSGDLYGVPVSNY
+177 GSAGGDLYGVPVSNY

-197 YNKALFQRAGL
+197 YNTALFKRAGL
-208 NPNQPPTT
+208 DPTKPPTT
-216 WDQVRADA
+216 WADVRADA

-264 QKATFNNSTGEQV
+264 KSASFDNATGMQV
-277 LKNLQQMR
+277 LTNLQQMR
-285 WTDNSMGSKQLL
+285 WTDKSMGSKQLL

-333 NLAMGQMPGSGG
+333 NLAMGPMPGGSG
-345 TLLGGDGYMFNKKDT
+345 TLLGGDGYMFSKKDT

-375 LTPGAGQFNFK
+375 LTPGAGQFNFA
-386 RAKAAGQPVGLP
+386 RAKAASQPVGLP
-398 EPNIWTAGTSI
+398 EPNIWQPGTST
-409 AQSTKSDED
+409 AQASTSDED
-418 SNATIPVSNFTPYLN
+418 SNATIPVSNFAPYLQ
-433 AAPNMKNEIEPPQAQ
+433 AAPNLKNEIEPPQAQ

-460 VLTQRNANI
+460 VLTQPSANLH
-469 KQLLGT
+469 QLLGT
-475 FSSQVNSILANQQ
+475 FSSQVNSILANAQP

>member
-1 MKRIGNS
+1 MKETGNS
-8 AGGSGAEGP
+8 
-17 AWRSG
+17 
-22 GEDSRKRDSARP
+22 P
-34 GRRHAAVVGL
+34 GRRAPAGPAHQDNAGPAGRRHTTRFAAVAAL
-44 AVIGAVSVAACSSS
+44 AVAGAVSLAACSS
-58 GGSGST
+58 GGSSST
-64 TGSSGGHVTITVG
+64 SSSSNGPVKITVG

-86 QRQFFVQDIA
+86 QRKFFVDDIA
-96 AFEKANPNVTVK
+96 AFEKANPNVTVV

-138 TDAANVISSGQ
+138 TDAGNVINSGQ
-149 AANIG
+149 AANIS
-154 KYASQVKNLSDIQ
+154 KYASQVKSLGDIQ

-177 GGSSGDLYGVPVSNY
+177 GNSSGDLYGVPVSNY

-197 YNKALFQRAGL
+197 YNKQLFQRAGL

-216 WDQVRADA
+216 WADVRTDA

-258 GSMVSG
+258 GTMVNG
-264 QKATFNNSTGEQV
+264 QKAAFDNATGLQL
-277 LKNLQQMR
+277 LKNLQAMR

-303 QMMGSGKLGM
+303 QLMGSGKLGM
-313 YVGAPDNVT
+313 YVAAPDNVT

-328 GSAYG
+328 GSAYA
-333 NLAMGQMPGSGG
+333 NLAEGPMPGNGG

-375 LTPGAGQFNFK
+375 LTPV
-386 RAKAAGQPVGLP
+386 RASS
-398 EPNIWTAGTSI
+398 TSRGPRR
-409 AQSTKSDED
+409 
-418 SNATIPVSNFTPYLN
+418 PVSPSACPSRTSGPR
-433 AAPNMKNEIEPPQAQ
+433 ARRWPRAPPPTRTA
-448 AIYAQGDKVMAA
+448 
-460 VLTQRNANI
+460 TRPSRCR
-469 KQLLGT
+469 T
-475 FSSQVNSILANQQ
+475 SRPT

>member
-1 MKRIGNS
+1 MKRFGY
-8 AGGSGAEGP
+8 
-17 AWRSG
+17 
-22 GEDSRKRDSARP
+22 RP
-34 GRRHAAVVGL
+34 AAVL
-44 AVIGAVSVAACSSS
+44 ALTVIGAVSVTACSSS
-58 GGSGST
+58 GSGGGTS
-64 TGSSGGHVTITVG
+64 GSGGHVTITVG

-86 QRQFFVQDIA
+86 QRSFFVQDVKL
-96 AFEKANPNVTVK
+96 FEKANPNVTVV

-117 PTTFDAKLAS
+117 PTTFNAKLAS
-127 GKMDNVFYTYF
+127 GKVDDVFYTYF

-149 AANIG
+149 AANIAQ
-154 KYASQVKNLSDIQ
+154 YAGQVKNMSTIQ
-167 SDLVNLYRQG
+167 PDLVNLYRQG
-177 GGSSGDLYGVPVSNY
+177 GSAGGDLYGVPVSNY

-197 YNKALFQRAGL
+197 YNTALFKRAGL
-208 NPNQPPTT
+208 DPNKPPTT
-216 WDQVRADA
+216 WADVRADA

-264 QKATFNNSTGEQV
+264 KTASFDNATGMQV
-277 LKNLQQMR
+277 LTNLQQMR
-285 WTDNSMGSKQLL
+285 WTDKSMGSKQLL

-313 YVGAPDNVT
+313 YVAAPDNVT

-328 GSAYG
+328 GSAYSD
-333 NLAMGQMPGSGG
+333 LAMGPMPGNSG

-375 LTPGAGQFNFK
+375 LTPGAGQFNFA

-398 EPNIWTAGTSI
+398 EPNIWQPGTST
-409 AQSTKSDED
+409 ARASTSDED
-418 SNATIPVSNFTPYLN
+418 SNATIPVSNFAPYLQ
-433 AAPNMKNEIEPPQAQ
+433 AAPNLKNEIEPPQAQ

-460 VLTQRNANI
+460 VLTQPNPNLH
-469 KQLLGT
+469 QLLST
-475 FSSQVNSILANQQ
+475 FSSQVNSILANAQQ

>member
-1 MKRIGNS
+1 MKRIGS
-8 AGGSGAEGP
+8 S
-17 AWRSG
+17 SG
-22 GEDSRKRDSARP
+22 GQRGRSQRSKTL
-34 GRRHAAVVGL
+34 GRRHAAVAGL
-44 AVIGAVSVAACSSS
+44 AVIGAVSVAACSSGGGS
-58 GGSGST
+58 GGST
-64 TGSSGGHVTITVG
+64 AGSSGGHVTITVG

-86 QRQFFVQDIA
+86 DRSSFVKDIA

-117 PTTFDAKLAS
+117 PATFNAKLAS

-138 TDAANVISSGQ
+138 TDAANVINSGQ
-149 AANIG
+149 AADIS
-154 KYASQVKNLSDIQ
+154 KYASQVKNLGSIQ
-167 SDLVNLYRQG
+167 PDLVNLYRQG
-177 GGSSGDLYGVPVSNY
+177 NSSSGDLYGVPKSNY

-197 YNKALFQRAGL
+197 YNKQLFQRAGL

-216 WDQVRADA
+216 WEQVRADA

-250 TAEMYSLG
+250 TAEMYSFG
-258 GSMVSG
+258 GSVVSG
-264 QKATFNNSTGEQV
+264 QKASFDNATGMQV
-277 LKNLQQMR
+277 LKNLQAMR

-313 YVGAPDNVT
+313 YVAAPDNVT

-328 GSAYG
+328 GSSYA
-333 NLAMGQMPGSGG
+333 NLAEGPMPGDGG
-345 TLLGGDGYMFNKKDT
+345 TLLGGDGYMFSKKDT

-375 LTPGAGQFNFK
+375 LTPGAGQFNFARK
-386 RAKAAGQPVGLP
+386 KALGQPVGLP
-398 EPNIWTAGTSI
+398 EPNIWTAGTPV

-418 SNATIPVSNFTPYLN
+418 SHATIPVSNFTPYLN
-433 AAPNMKNEIEPPQAQ
+433 AAPNMKNDIEPPQAQ
-448 AIYAQGDKVMAA
+448 AIYAQGDKVMAG
-460 VLTQRNANI
+460 VLTQRNANL